1 MIDFMAN
8 IKNKKS
14 MKKYN
19 VKTLAEIAVLC
30 IFCNNIQVWSM
41 NGQEVMNPKLQ
52 EVMNPN
58 PKDNSPIS
66 INEKKMNENS
76 SDNMDSGMQ
85 DSKKI
90 VVNSMRSENRIYMLN
105 SKHFGRENMS
115 LNDGK
120 RSKMKNYISS
130 LLKGKNY
137 DRKNLGGGNS
147 SHNKLSFRSLR
158 KISSKKIN
166 KNKENK
172 LELLFFNKEGN
183 LSLCCCFNLFNG
195 NMKNP
200 GFRKKRKREII
211 RKRFLSECSENSQNA
226 KSSQKDN
233 SNDENNYEPRPAI
246 NNNIITLNGNTNFQV
261 ENNNG
266 KNFTNGNP
274 DSGNPQKI
282 INDDGPNPYLN
293 DNNI

>member
-30 IFCNNIQVWSM
+30 IFCDNIQVWSM
-41 NGQEVMNPKLQ
+41 NSSDVI
-52 EVMNPN
+52 NPN
-58 PKDNSPIS
+58 PKDNSPIP
-66 INEKKMNENS
+66 INKKKMNKNLFDS
-76 SDNMDSGMQ
+76 MDLNIQ
-85 DSKKI
+85 YPQKI
-90 VVNSMRSENRIYMLN
+90 VVNSMKIENTPSVYMLN
-105 SKHFGRENMS
+105 SSHLVGKNIS
-115 LNDGK
+115 LNEGEYSEK
-120 RSKMKNYISS
+120 KNNIFHSLKDKNDDRIS
-130 LLKGKNY
+130 
-137 DRKNLGGGNS
+137 LGGGNS

-183 LSLCCCFNLFNG
+183 LSLCCCINFFNG
-195 NMKNP
+195 NMENP
-200 GFRKKRKREII
+200 GFRKKKRKREII
-211 RKRFLSECSENSQNA
+211 RGRFSSECSENSQNA
-226 KSSQKDN
+226 KSSQKN
-233 SNDENNYEPRPAI
+233 ESNDNNNSVSRPAI
-246 NNNIITLNGNTNFQV
+246 YNNIIIQNVNPNLNY

-282 INDDGPNPYLN
+282 INDDTSNPFK
-293 DNNI
+293 DE

>member
-41 NGQEVMNPKLQ
+41 NGSEVMNPKLQ

-58 PKDNSPIS
+58 PKNNSPIT
-66 INEKKMNENS
+66 INEIKMNENS
-76 SDNMDSGMQ
+76 FKNMNSDGQNSQ
-85 DSKKI
+85 KI
-90 VVNSMRSENRIYMLN
+90 LLNSMGNTSNVYMLN
-105 SKHFGRENMS
+105 SKHFGRKNRKNMS
-115 LNDGK
+115 INEYIHP
-120 RSKMKNYISS
+120 KMKNYILSS
-130 LLKGKNY
+130 LKGKNY
-137 DRKNLGGGNS
+137 NRKDLSERNIIHS
-147 SHNKLSFRSLR
+147 KSSFRSSR

-166 KNKENK
+166 KNKENN
-172 LELLFFNKEGN
+172 LELLFFNKKGH
-183 LSLCCCFNLFNG
+183 LSLCCCINFFNG
-195 NMKNP
+195 NMKKTYL
-200 GFRKKRKREII
+200 RKLRKIGKNKRKIS
-211 RKRFLSECSENSQNA
+211 SECSEYA
-226 KSSQKDN
+226 ESSQKDN

-246 NNNIITLNGNTNFQV
+246 NNNTITLNGNTNFQV

-274 DSGNPQKI
+274 DSGNPQK
-282 INDDGPNPYLN
+282 NYK
-293 DNNI
+293 

>member
-30 IFCNNIQVWSM
+30 IFCDNIQVWSM
-41 NGQEVMNPKLQ
+41 NGSDVMNPK
-52 EVMNPN
+52 

-66 INEKKMNENS
+66 INEIKMNEKLLNNMGSDMENS
-76 SDNMDSGMQ
+76 KEILS
-85 DSKKI
+85 
-90 VVNSMRSENRIYMLN
+90 NSWESEKPLNIYMLN

-115 LNDGK
+115 INDGK

-137 DRKNLGGGNS
+137 NRKNFGERNIIHS
-147 SHNKLSFRSLR
+147 KSSFRSSR

-183 LSLCCCFNLFNG
+183 LSLCCCINFFNG
-195 NMKNP
+195 NMENP
-200 GFRKKRKREII
+200 GFRKNGERKII
-211 RKRFLSECSENSQNA
+211 RRRLSSKCSE
-226 KSSQKDN
+226 KSERSQKN
-233 SNDENNYEPRPAI
+233 RLNDENNYEPRPDKG
-246 NNNIITLNGNTNFQV
+246 NNIITLDI
-261 ENNNG
+261 NNNYQE
-266 KNFTNGNP
+266 KNENDKKFTNNGEPN
-274 DSGNPQKI
+274 SGVNPQKI
-282 INDDGPNPYLN
+282 LNNTTNSNPFK
-293 DNNI
+293 DE

>member
-30 IFCNNIQVWSM
+30 IFCDNIQVWSM
-41 NGQEVMNPKLQ
+41 NGSEVMNPKIQ

-58 PKDNSPIS
+58 PKDNSPITIS
-66 INEKKMNENS
+66 EEKINKKLFG
-76 SDNMDSGMQ
+76 NMDLEIK
-85 DSKKI
+85 DSEKI
-90 VVNSMRSENRIYMLN
+90 LLNSMRSENPLNIYMLN
-105 SKHFGRENMS
+105 PNP
-115 LNDGK
+115 LNLK
-120 RSKMKNYISS
+120 NKNY
-130 LLKGKNY
+130 N
-137 DRKNLGGGNS
+137 RKNLSERNIIHS
-147 SHNKLSFRSLR
+147 KSSFRSLR

-172 LELLFFNKEGN
+172 LELLFFNNEGN

-195 NMKNP
+195 NMENH
-200 GFRKKRKREII
+200 GFRKKRKIKII
-211 RKRFLSECSENSQNA
+211 RGKISNECSENSQNA
-226 KSSQKDN
+226 ESPQKDESKN
-233 SNDENNYEPRPAI
+233 VNNYEPRPDN
-246 NNNIITLNGNTNFQV
+246 NNNIITLNKNINFQF

-274 DSGNPQKI
+274 DSDNPQKI
-282 INDDGPNPYLN
+282 INDDTSNPFK
-293 DNNI
+293 DE

>member
-30 IFCNNIQVWSM
+30 IFCDNIQVWSM
-41 NGQEVMNPKLQ
+41 NSSDVMNPKLQ

-58 PKDNSPIS
+58 PKENSPIT
-66 INEKKMNENS
+66 INEEKINKKLFG
-76 SDNMDSGMQ
+76 DMDLEIK
-85 DSKKI
+85 DSEKI
-90 VVNSMRSENRIYMLN
+90 LLNSMRGKKTSNIYMLN
-105 SKHFGRENMS
+105 SNP
-115 LNDGK
+115 LNLK
-120 RSKMKNYISS
+120 NKNY
-130 LLKGKNY
+130 N
-137 DRKNLGGGNS
+137 RKNLSERNIIHSKS
-147 SHNKLSFRSLR
+147 SFGSLR

-211 RKRFLSECSENSQNA
+211 KKRFLSECSENSQNA